1 LPLHRNLSILATSL
15 IREGKLTLLPFF
27 SRYMEMAP
35 RFHLV
40 DNAQFRMINLQSFSH
55 TLISPPATLLIP
67 PKKGL
72 LVSSIKYYKYLSPA
86 TIVPEPVLEPT
97 KWRQFWSLSIPLHSR
112 TIWYRSLHGKLA
124 TKSTLH
130 YYMPLVHTS
139 PYCPHCPESS
149 HSIETND
156 HFLFSCPVK
165 LTVWRSIFTMYISGM
180 SSESD
185 EVFLQVLQNILSF
198 NSSVIRISPVPLPEI
213 SVSQIFACTLLAIWQ
228 AHWRRIFDETPFIPD
243 TVISKSIRHFSTLHS
258 QFFID

>member
-1 LPLHRNLSILATSL
+1 
-15 IREGKLTLLPFF
+15 
-27 SRYMEMAP
+27 
-35 RFHLV
+35 
-40 DNAQFRMINLQSFSH
+40 MINLQSFSH